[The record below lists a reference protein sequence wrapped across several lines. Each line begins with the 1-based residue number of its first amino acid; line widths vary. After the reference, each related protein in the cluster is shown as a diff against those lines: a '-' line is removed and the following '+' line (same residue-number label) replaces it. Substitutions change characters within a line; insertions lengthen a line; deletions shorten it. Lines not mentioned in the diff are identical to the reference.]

1 MANSGVIN
9 GVENRPTSALRLK
22 MGTTTAI
29 FDSSAGGLL
38 NGNSLLDI
46 SELPGSQTC
55 NFWLSTMNRIFLLLA
70 VVISASVLSFALLID
85 RGSSLGAS
93 ATTEGGFFL
102 SGTTRLS
109 YALDIPVVGSPPYPM
124 VVFGHD
130 SGPNTKNEDKDW
142 ARHLVKNGVAVFRFD
157 KRGVGDSDGVYRRGF
172 VDPELISGDL
182 VAAVEFVA
190 QDVRV
195 DRSRIGLMGSSQA
208 GWIVPMAAS
217 RSEYVAFTMILYG
230 PAVTNRQ
237 HDYWDVNADDES
249 LTISELSAL
258 LADFQP
264 PDGDFDPRPFIEE
277 MTAPGLW
284 LFGDQDRIIPTRES
298 AQIVRDVAEEF
309 GRPFTVVVYPD
320 VKHGL
325 RPVFDSSFLCRVSF
339 GTLDCDRIDFWVD
352 LLPWLD
358 SVIK

>member
-1 MANSGVIN
+1 MCRQPRVGH
-9 GVENRPTSALRLK
+9 
-22 MGTTTAI
+22 
-29 FDSSAGGLL
+29 FAGFLL
-38 NGNSLLDI
+38 NKKLL
-46 SELPGSQTC
+46 
-55 NFWLSTMNRIFLLLA
+55 FFA
-70 VVISASVLSFALLID
+70 VIISASILSVVLLID
-85 RGSSLGAS
+85 RSSSLGPS
-93 ATTEGGFFL
+93 AMTEEGFFL

-109 YALDIPVVGSPPYPM
+109 YAFDIPVAGSPPYPM

-130 SGPNTKNEDKDW
+130 SGPNTKNEDKVW
-142 ARHLVKNGVAVFRFD
+142 ARRLVKNGVAVFRFD

-258 LADFQP
+258 LAEFQP
-264 PDGDFDPRPFIEE
+264 PVGDFDPRPFIEE

-284 LFGDQDRIIPTRES
+284 LFGDQDRIIPARES

-325 RPVFDSSFLCRVSF
+325 RPVDSSSLCSVSF